1 MSSINTI
8 SSAISRLC
16 GSAAIYGGR
25 STGRA
30 ARKRASTSWVRSVDA
45 FVRLACRARMAPI
58 GRAVQ
63 FLCSPFDRSG
73 SGKPVRASAA
83 VTVLPRPNRVFRHRS
98 SGRTCPPAHLD
109 SFASVTALPHLPS
122 PNTFIEAHSAPPKKL
137 TPIRGSN
144 HPNNRSPRSICRR
157 LVGAGI
163 SVRQRLPKPPPDAPA
178 THDDL
183 HSALAS
189 ARHARMPATNVNVP
203 SCLKLQRFETIFQI
217 PALSQSNY
225 KRQRHRSDFAT
236 PFSIAGMPT
245 KSGCLVSGRLIYYCL
260 RSICH
265 YPRIS
270 IDPIL

>member
-1 MSSINTI
+1 MSSINAI
-8 SSAISRLC
+8 SSAIPRLC

-45 FVRLACRARMAPI
+45 FASHVVRAWLRLVAPFSSYAVRSI
-58 GRAVQ
+58 GAGRENLCAHRRRLPSCPGRTASFDIDRAVERVHPRTSIHS
-63 FLCSPFDRSG
+63 LRSRR
-73 SGKPVRASAA
+73 SRISH
-83 VTVLPRPNRVFRHRS
+83 RPIRS
-98 SGRTCPPAHLD
+98 SRRT
-109 SFASVTALPHLPS
+109 PHRR
-122 PNTFIEAHSAPPKKL
+122 KKL

-225 KRQRHRSDFAT
+225 KRQWHRSDFAT

>member
-1 MSSINTI
+1 MSSINAI
-8 SSAISRLC
+8 SSAIPRLC

-45 FVRLACRARMAPI
+45 FASHVVRAWLRLVAPFSSYAVRSI
-58 GRAVQ
+58 GAGRENLCAHRRRLPSCPGRTASFDIDRAVERVHPRTSIHS
-63 FLCSPFDRSG
+63 LRSRR
-73 SGKPVRASAA
+73 SRISH
-83 VTVLPRPNRVFRHRS
+83 RPIRS
-98 SGRTCPPAHLD
+98 SRRT
-109 SFASVTALPHLPS
+109 PHRR
-122 PNTFIEAHSAPPKKL
+122 KKL

-217 PALSQSNY
+217 PALSRTINGNGIGPISPP
-225 KRQRHRSDFAT
+225 

>member
-1 MSSINTI
+1 MSSINAI
-8 SSAISRLC
+8 SSAIPRLC

-45 FVRLACRARMAPI
+45 FVRLARRARMAPI

-122 PNTFIEAHSAPPKKL
+122 SNTFIEAHSAPPKNL

-144 HPNNRSPRSICRR
+144 HPNNRSPDQYAAASLAQAYLSDNDYRNPLPMRRRRTTISTRLSRLLDMHACRR
-157 LVGAGI
+157 RTSTFRRVLNFKD
-163 SVRQRLPKPPPDAPA
+163 SRRFFRF
-178 THDDL
+178 
-183 HSALAS
+183 
-189 ARHARMPATNVNVP
+189 RH
-203 SCLKLQRFETIFQI
+203 
-217 PALSQSNY
+217 
-225 KRQRHRSDFAT
+225 
-236 PFSIAGMPT
+236 
-245 KSGCLVSGRLIYYCL
+245 
-260 RSICH
+260 
-265 YPRIS
+265 
-270 IDPIL
+270 

>member
-45 FVRLACRARMAPI
+45 FASHV
-58 GRAVQ
+58 
-63 FLCSPFDRSG
+63 
-73 SGKPVRASAA
+73 VRAWLRLVAPFSSYA
-83 VTVLPRPNRVFRHRS
+83 VRSIGAGRENLCAHRRRSPSCPSPNRVFRHRS

-163 SVRQRLPKPPPDAPA
+163 SVRQRLPNPPPDAPA

-260 RSICH
+260 WSICH

>member
-8 SSAISRLC
+8 SSAIPRLC

-45 FVRLACRARMAPI
+45 FVRLARRARMAPI

-63 FLCSPFDRSG
+63 FLCSPFDWSG

-83 VTVLPRPNRVFRHRS
+83 VTVLPRPEPRLSTSIERSNVSTRAPRFIRFGHGAPASPIVQYLHR
-98 SGRTCPPAHLD
+98 GALRTAE
-109 SFASVTALPHLPS
+109 
-122 PNTFIEAHSAPPKKL
+122 NL

-163 SVRQRLPKPPPDAPA
+163 SVRQRLPPPSRCAGDARRSPLGSRVCSTC
-178 THDDL
+178 THADD
-183 HSALAS
+183 
-189 ARHARMPATNVNVP
+189 
-203 SCLKLQRFETIFQI
+203 E
-217 PALSQSNY
+217 
-225 KRQRHRSDFAT
+225 RQRSV
-236 PFSIAGMPT
+236 
-245 KSGCLVSGRLIYYCL
+245 VS
-260 RSICH
+260 
-265 YPRIS
+265 
-270 IDPIL
+270 

>member
-45 FVRLACRARMAPI
+45 FVRLARRARMAPI

-83 VTVLPRPNRVFRHRS
+83 VTVLPSPNRVFRHRS
-98 SGRTCPPAHLD
+98 SGRAVERVHPRTSIHSLRSRRSRISHRPIPSSRH
-109 SFASVTALPHLPS
+109 TPHRRK
-122 PNTFIEAHSAPPKKL
+122 NL

-217 PALSQSNY
+217 PALSRTINGNGIGPISQPLF
-225 KRQRHRSDFAT
+225 QLPA
-236 PFSIAGMPT
+236 
-245 KSGCLVSGRLIYYCL
+245 CLPNLGV
-260 RSICH
+260 
-265 YPRIS
+265 
-270 IDPIL
+270 

>member
-1 MSSINTI
+1 MSSINAI
-8 SSAISRLC
+8 SSAIPRLC

-45 FVRLACRARMAPI
+45 FVRLARRARMAPI

-122 PNTFIEAHSAPPKKL
+122 SNTFIEAHSAPPKKL

-144 HPNNRSPRSICRR
+144 HPNNRSPDQYAAASLAQAYLSDNDYRNPLPMRRRRTTISTRLSRLLDMHACRR
-157 LVGAGI
+157 RTSTFRRVLNFKD
-163 SVRQRLPKPPPDAPA
+163 SRRFFRF
-178 THDDL
+178 
-183 HSALAS
+183 
-189 ARHARMPATNVNVP
+189 RH
-203 SCLKLQRFETIFQI
+203 
-217 PALSQSNY
+217 
-225 KRQRHRSDFAT
+225 
-236 PFSIAGMPT
+236 
-245 KSGCLVSGRLIYYCL
+245 
-260 RSICH
+260 
-265 YPRIS
+265 
-270 IDPIL
+270 

>member
-8 SSAISRLC
+8 SNAISRLC

-45 FVRLACRARMAPI
+45 FVRLARRARMAPI

-83 VTVLPRPNRVFRHRS
+83 VTVLPGRTASFDIDRAVERVHPRTSIHSLRSRRSRISHRPIRS
-98 SGRTCPPAHLD
+98 SRRT
-109 SFASVTALPHLPS
+109 PHRRK
-122 PNTFIEAHSAPPKKL
+122 NL

-225 KRQRHRSDFAT
+225 KRQWHRSDFA
-236 PFSIAGMPT
+236 PLFQLPA
-245 KSGCLVSGRLIYYCL
+245 CLPNLGV
-260 RSICH
+260 
-265 YPRIS
+265 
-270 IDPIL
+270 

>member
-45 FVRLACRARMAPI
+45 FASHV
-58 GRAVQ
+58 
-63 FLCSPFDRSG
+63 
-73 SGKPVRASAA
+73 VRAWLRLVAPFSSYA
-83 VTVLPRPNRVFRHRS
+83 VRSIGAGRENLCAHRRRLPSCPSPNRVFRHRS

-144 HPNNRSPRSICRR
+144 HPNNRSPDQYAAASLAQAYLSDNDYRNPLPMRRRRTTISTRLSRLLDMHACRR
-157 LVGAGI
+157 RTSTFRRVLNFKD
-163 SVRQRLPKPPPDAPA
+163 SRRFFRF
-178 THDDL
+178 
-183 HSALAS
+183 
-189 ARHARMPATNVNVP
+189 RH
-203 SCLKLQRFETIFQI
+203 
-217 PALSQSNY
+217 
-225 KRQRHRSDFAT
+225 
-236 PFSIAGMPT
+236 
-245 KSGCLVSGRLIYYCL
+245 
-260 RSICH
+260 
-265 YPRIS
+265 
-270 IDPIL
+270 